1 MMNTKEQI
9 QKEYKMRSDKTRHLS
24 WSRLAT
30 KASKDQRERPIPL
43 IQMQVYDAGKTPL
56 VLRENITQSEARK
69 RAFGNENY
77 TPDMSNGA
85 R

>member
-1 MMNTKEQI
+1 
-9 QKEYKMRSDKTRHLS
+9 
-24 WSRLAT
+24 
-30 KASKDQRERPIPL
+30 
-43 IQMQVYDAGKTPL
+43 VYDAGKTPL